1 MITTA
6 SNQLFRTYPAS
17 PSPDMLGLSVFRRP
31 ESGAAPHC
39 FAAGTRI
46 ATVRGEVEVE
56 NLQVGDVVQTMDSGL
71 KPIIWI
77 GRNTVAGSGEFAP
90 IRFKADAIGNVR
102 DLVVSPR
109 HRILM
114 RGWQAAADM
123 GLAEVLVPAI
133 HLVDGDRIIIDQV
146 AEVQYFHI
154 LFDQHEVIFSDGA
167 ATESFF
173 PGAQVLEGDAAL
185 RRELRA
191 LFPELFD
198 GKTCSFLNTARK
210 AVTYDD
216 AAQLRA
222 A

>member
-1 MITTA
+1 MNPTDPDQYFRPDQVSSSSDGVATTA
-6 SNQLFRTYPAS
+6 SCRTEGGP
-17 PSPDMLGLSVFRRP
+17 
-31 ESGAAPHC
+31 APHC

-46 ATVRGEVEVE
+46 ATERGEVAVE
-56 NLQVGDVVQTMDSGL
+56 DLQVGEMILTMDSGM
-71 KPIIWI
+71 KPIGWI
-77 GRNTVAGSGEFAP
+77 GRSTVVGTGEFAP
-90 IRFKADAIGNVR
+90 IRIKAGAIGNVR

-109 HRILM
+109 HRILV
-114 RGWQAAADM
+114 RGWNAVTGSDE
-123 GLAEVLVPAI
+123 AEVLVPAI
-133 HLVDGDRIIIDQV
+133 HLIDGDRIVVDRV
-146 AEVQYFHI
+146 SEVDYFHI

-173 PGAQVLEGDAAL
+173 PGAQVLEGDAEL
-185 RRELRA
+185 RRELQA

-198 GKTCSFLNTARK
+198 GETCSFLHTARK